1 MGWTRNP
8 MQPEF
13 SRRGPIPFA
22 NPTVPFRAQR
32 PVVLVVST
40 DSDLREASAR
50 ALAREGY
57 AVVTAAHGGH
67 AVLACLRAGHVD
79 VLAADL
85 SMEDLSGPALAARLR
100 RLCPGMSTVYFGKSG
115 TAECA
120 GVLVRPFTRDDLLAA
135 VALATTLTASA
146 S

>member
-1 MGWTRNP
+1 

-13 SRRGPIPFA
+13 TWRGAIPV
-22 NPTVPFRAQR
+22 PSVPFRTRR

-40 DSDLREASAR
+40 DAELREASAR
-50 ALAREGY
+50 ALDREGY
-57 AVVTAAHGGH
+57 TVITAAHGGH

-100 RLCPGMSTVYFGKSG
+100 RFCPGISTVYFGKSG
-115 TAECA
+115 TPECQ
-120 GVLVRPFTRDDLLAA
+120 GVLVRPFTRDDLLGA
-135 VALATTLTASA
+135 VALATTPLTVSA

>member
-1 MGWTRNP
+1 

-13 SRRGPIPFA
+13 TWRGTIPVS
-22 NPTVPFRAQR
+22 NPSVPFRAQR

-40 DSDLREASAR
+40 DPDLREASAR
-50 ALAREGY
+50 ALERDGY
-57 AVVTAAHGGH
+57 GVITAAHGGH

-85 SMEDLSGPALAARLR
+85 SMEDLSGPALATRLR
-100 RLCPGMSTVYFGKSG
+100 RICPGISTVYFGKSG

-120 GVLVRPFTRDDLLAA
+120 GILVRPFTRDDLLAA
-135 VALATTLTASA
+135 VALATTVTASA

>member
-1 MGWTRNP
+1 

-13 SRRGPIPFA
+13 TGRGPIPVS
-22 NPTVPFRAQR
+22 NPSVPFRAQS

-40 DSDLREASAR
+40 DHDLREASAR
-50 ALAREGY
+50 ALEREGY
-57 AVVTAAHGGH
+57 TVITAAHGGH

-85 SMEDLSGPALAARLR
+85 SMDDLSGPALAARLR
-100 RLCPGMSTVYFGKSG
+100 RFCPGMSTVYFGQSG

-120 GVLVRPFTRDDLLAA
+120 GILVRPFTRDDLLAA
-135 VALATTLTASA
+135 IAASIASA
-146 S
+146 ISAF

>member
-1 MGWTRNP
+1 

-13 SRRGPIPFA
+13 TWRGTIPVS
-22 NPTVPFRAQR
+22 NPSVPFRAQR

-40 DSDLREASAR
+40 DPDLREASAR
-50 ALAREGY
+50 ALERDGY
-57 AVVTAAHGGH
+57 AVITAAHGGH

-85 SMEDLSGPALAARLR
+85 SMEDLSGPALATRLR
-100 RLCPGMSTVYFGKSG
+100 RFCPGISTVYFGKSG

-120 GVLVRPFTRDDLLAA
+120 GILVRPFTRDDLLAA
-135 VALATTLTASA
+135 VALATTVTASA